1 MDIFSNR
8 EIAFLVW
15 ILIIAAY
22 IGFAPRMKEARAA
35 LDGVKSTFFVWK
47 IQSVFWLMFLY
58 IALEVYFLSEIGV
71 WDANQIKN
79 TIIWTF
85 SVALMSFFQM
95 NSIKK
100 DRSFFKHAVLD
111 NLKLIAI
118 SEFIISVYSFPL
130 LVEIVLLPVITLIM
144 LMAEFSKSDE
154 KYASVKKLM
163 DGIMTAFGLI
173 VIGYTLYMLVVNTG
187 EIAKEQTFYDFSIP
201 PLLTLFFLPFIFSL
215 LVYMTYENVF
225 IGLKLTIEKPGHR
238 YFAKCMAM
246 IVFNVRIELLER
258 WVSSLHSHK
267 VQSYWDVCTS
277 ALRIFRMRAAERNP
291 KPVDI
296 RDGWSPY
303 EAKDI
308 LLSHDLKTGY
318 YRELY
323 ENDWFSSSPYLDIG
337 TGVFRNNIAFYLSGD
352 KDAVKEMKLIV
363 NVNSPEEG
371 GTALEKLLDTG
382 KTLYEYATGIEM
394 PALMQEALING
405 DNFEQ
410 LVDHIKISVNKE
422 MFANKSRGGY
432 SVNFII
438 SNQRGDTTVP

>member
-118 SEFIISVYSFPL
+118 IEFIISVYSFPL